1 MADHR
6 NNPLM
11 FVPMGA
17 WDAERITL
25 LRATKGSTQPRA
37 AGKAVAIALRNAL
50 DAAAYQGLEE
60 EVLRHHEERRNGTN
74 HRA

>member
-17 WDAERITL
+17 WDSDRITL

-37 AGKAVAIALRNAL
+37 AGKAVAIALRSAL
-50 DAAAYQGLEE
+50 DAATYQGLEE
-60 EVLRHHEERRNGTN
+60 EVLRNHEERRHGPS
-74 HRA
+74 HRG